1 MRWPVTDAW
10 PSLRVGVLLIGTV
23 AHSVAAQDVRP
34 AVFGAAGVA
43 NVYRTE
49 DQSFGSKLNVGVGL
63 GIEWKQI
70 GLDAEVHRTIGLTP
84 RAVRCAI
91 SNVPCV
97 GSAREGFLDATVLSG
112 NVSYVFGGPRVR
124 PFVTGSIGVLWTE
137 SVNSLTIVSSAVA
150 TLSEFHEQDTG
161 LAIGIGFGL
170 DVPLKPALSLRPE
183 FRTYSSTAMSRVN
196 LGLHRGLVGVRYRW

>member
-1 MRWPVTDAW
+1 MRWPVTHAW
-10 PSLRVGVLLIGTV
+10 PSLPVGVLLIGTV
-23 AHSVAAQDVRP
+23 AHSAAAQDVRP

-49 DQSFGSKLNVGVGL
+49 DQSFGTKLNVGVGL
-63 GIEWKQI
+63 GIERKQI

-84 RAVRCAI
+84 RAVHCAI

-112 NVSYVFGGPRVR
+112 NVSYVFGGSRVR

-150 TLSEFHEQDTG
+150 TLSEFHERDTG
-161 LAIGIGFGL
+161 LAIGVGFGL

-183 FRTYSSTAMSRVN
+183 FRTYSSAAMSRVN

>member
-1 MRWPVTDAW
+1 VTHAW
-10 PSLRVGVLLIGTV
+10 SSLRVGVLLIGTV
-23 AHSVAAQDVRP
+23 VHSVAAQDLRP

-49 DQSFGSKLNVGVGL
+49 DQSFGTKPNVGVGL

-70 GLDAEVHRTIGLTP
+70 GLDAEVHRTIGLMP
-84 RAVRCAI
+84 RAVHCAI

-124 PFVTGSIGVLWTE
+124 PFLTGSIGVLRSR
-137 SVNSLTIVSSAVA
+137 SVRSLTIVSSAVA
-150 TLSEFHEQDTG
+150 TLSELQEQDTG
-161 LAIGIGFGL
+161 LAVGGGFGL
-170 DVPLKPALSLRPE
+170 DVRLKPALSLRPE
-183 FRTYSSTAMSRVN
+183 FRTYSSAAMSRVN